1 MLFGHSL
8 FRAPQLDRTR
18 ADAHARTLAHF
29 CTDMVDW
36 TGGGTFLLSLHWPVA
51 TDPSSLPPPPPPSST
66 LFSARTRELRE
77 RASKKS
83 SNYNGDGEGR

>member
-51 TDPSSLPPPPPPSST
+51 TDPSSLLPPPPSST

-83 SNYNGDGEGR
+83 SNCNGDGGGR

>member
-66 LFSARTRELRE
+66 LFSARTRE

-83 SNYNGDGEGR
+83 SNCNGDGGGR